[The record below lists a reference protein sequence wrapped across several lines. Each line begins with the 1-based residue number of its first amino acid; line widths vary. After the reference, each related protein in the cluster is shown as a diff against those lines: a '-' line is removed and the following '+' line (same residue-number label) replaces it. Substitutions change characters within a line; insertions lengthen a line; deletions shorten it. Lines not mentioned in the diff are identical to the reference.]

1 MSKYDTERHKTN
13 GSRDT
18 KTLFERRRR
27 NAMTF
32 SVDAAFER
40 LREEG
45 DVVSARA
52 SDYDT
57 RPVWIRR
64 GRGEDAEFYARRAFL
79 GVVEWDRFRREVA
92 AWFSDMAGF
101 PNAEA
106 WVEAAREVHRGAPNL
121 VRLYYVRREDSSE
134 EVEA

>member
-1 MSKYDTERHKTN
+1 
-13 GSRDT
+13 
-18 KTLFERRRR
+18 
-27 NAMTF
+27 MTF
-32 SVDAAFER
+32 SVDAAFNR
-40 LREEG
+40 LKEEG

-64 GRGEDAEFYARRAFL
+64 GRGEESEFNARRAFL
-79 GVVEWDRFRREVA
+79 GVVEWERFRREVA
-92 AWFSDMAGF
+92 AWFYELAGF
-101 PNAEA
+101 SHPEA
-106 WVEAAREVHRGAPNL
+106 WVEAAEEVHGGAPNL